1 MPNVHPGPYE
11 TRHKVLLARFTGVF
25 SSDDV
30 AALDRAVIGFTAR
43 HGAVHG
49 LLDFTSLEATTVPMS
64 KLLKRAQQPPISP
77 GYKRVFVVS
86 EAQGQ
91 EGAREFASQ
100 QAAADADRPQ
110 IVSTLAEAYRLL
122 GLSEQPHFE
131 PVG

>member
-1 MPNVHPGPYE
+1 VPNVHPGPYE

-30 AALDRAVIGFTAR
+30 AALDRAVIEYCPP
-43 HGAVHG
+43 GAVYG
-49 LLDFTSLEATTVPMS
+49 LLDFTGLEATTVPMS